1 MKITADGILG
11 SAQKISNKRKT
22 EEGISRGDK
31 KDLKTDSLSLG
42 KAINSRID
50 TIEREIKDIQTSL
63 TKNQIIHE
71 GIENIQ
77 KNSSPENVTR
87 TLEVSKFDGRKILKE
102 FLGTDITP
110 ANLEAKKSEVNNL
123 INNDINSLTKVQVEV
138 DNIVA
143 SNLAGNR
150 KVENLMSNVNDIF
163 KNIPANLDTIS
174 NLDADKVMKLVR

>member
-11 SAQKISNKRKT
+11 SAQKISNKRKI
-22 EEGISRGDK
+22 EEGSSKGDK
-31 KDLKTDSLSLG
+31 KDLKTDSLNLG
-42 KAINSRID
+42 KAVNSRIE

-63 TKNQIIHE
+63 TKNQIIRE
-71 GIENIQ
+71 GIENIL
-77 KNSSPENVTR
+77 KNSTPENINQ
-87 TLEVSKFDGRKILKE
+87 TLEVSKFEGRKILKE
-102 FLGTDITP
+102 FLGADMTP
-110 ANLEAKKSEVNNL
+110 AALETKKSEVNNL
-123 INNDINSLTKVQVEV
+123 INSDISSLTKVQVEV

-150 KVENLMSNVNDIF
+150 KVENLMSNVNEIF